1 MSGETRYRSTAKR
14 DTDIKVYQNNLWLA
28 LQDIFIDMVAGAN
41 INPKL
46 ARTYVLRQVKQDLDL
61 LIRDV
66 KYADTHGGEL
76 PRR

>member
-1 MSGETRYRSTAKR
+1 MSGETRYRSTKGA
-14 DTDIKVYQNNLWLA
+14 DIKVYQNNLWLA

-61 LIRDV
+61 LVRDV